1 VTNEGR
7 QIAASIDEK
16 LCVVEIVF
24 LGEPMQE
31 RRVGLVPWRL
41 NRVDFEQNLPVG
53 VDRGVE
59 LLLITINLNL
69 FLVGYDPRR
78 QPSRVALCFRQ
89 RMYPVPD
96 HPVRTIDTP
105 ISLRFRPSP
114 DLQSQRVEM
123 HPCF

>member
-1 VTNEGR
+1 MTNEGR

-78 QPSRVALCFRQ
+78 PGRRGSLCASDSVCTQFQ
-89 RMYPVPD
+89 
-96 HPVRTIDTP
+96 TTP
-105 ISLRFRPSP
+105 CE
-114 DLQSQRVEM
+114 QST
-123 HPCF
+123 PP